1 MDRLG
6 RSVGAEFG
14 GGGLGGWAWREESR
28 GSVCVWVV
36 ACGRGLGC
44 LDCAWTA

>member
-14 GGGLGGWAWREESR
+14 GRGLGGGGRSQE
-28 GSVCVWVV
+28 VV
-36 ACGRGLGC
+36 FVLG
-44 LDCAWTA
+44 W